1 MNQFV
6 EACRKEWRRLGVP
19 EGAANEMA
27 VDLEADLAEAQAD
40 GVSPEAVLGNAY
52 FDAASFAHS
61 WATARGFV
69 TANPRRPGMIQ
80 LPTRTFRL
88 GAIALGW
95 LVMAGVG
102 FLVLVGRNVGSVAMA
117 AVPFRK
123 AHQVPGILIM
133 PHRHFFPGPG
143 TTLAWFGLILLV
155 GGLVGLGVTIWVGR
169 PWSTPRDKP
178 SFDPSVGM
186 HSYL

>member
-1 MNQFV
+1 MSQFV
-6 EACRKEWRRLGVP
+6 EACQKEWRRLGVP

-52 FDAASFAHS
+52 FDAPSFAHS

-69 TANPRRPGMIQ
+69 TSSPRRQGMIEI
-80 LPTRTFRL
+80 PTRTFRL
-88 GAIALGW
+88 GAIAAGW
-95 LVMAGVG
+95 LAMAGIG
-102 FLVLVGRNVGSVAMA
+102 FLILVGRHVGSVAMA

-123 AHQVPGILIM
+123 ARLVPGILIT
-133 PHRHFFPGPG
+133 PQRHYFPGPG

-169 PWSTPRDKP
+169 RSTGRDEP
-178 SFDPSVGM
+178 PFDHNVGLR
-186 HSYL
+186 SYL